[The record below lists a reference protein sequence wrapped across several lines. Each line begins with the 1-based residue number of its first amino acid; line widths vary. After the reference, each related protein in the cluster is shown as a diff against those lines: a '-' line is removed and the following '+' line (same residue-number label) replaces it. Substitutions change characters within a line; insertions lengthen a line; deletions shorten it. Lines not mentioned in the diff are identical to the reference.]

1 MNPVSQQPPT
11 IEFGDFRLRPL
22 RQDDA
27 ADLFAYLQDPRVTE
41 RTSFPEVTLALAET
55 MVERAT
61 HRWASGE
68 VAKWGVA
75 RCTDDRLIG
84 TCGFNEW
91 TPSHRRAELAYDLA
105 REHWGARIMQR
116 VVHAVLDWTYEHS
129 SIDRVFAYVRVD
141 NRRSSRLL
149 ERCGFQHEGCLRH
162 FRVCRGEPFD
172 FDVFGLLRADWLAI
186 ERAMTS
192 DSVPPTPGA

>member
-1 MNPVSQQPPT
+1 MNPTSEQPPT
-11 IEFGDFRLRPL
+11 IELGDFRLRPL
-22 RQDDA
+22 RGTDA
-27 ADLFAYLQDPRVTE
+27 AALFAYLSDPIVTE
-41 RTSFPEVTLALAET
+41 RTSFPEVTLALAES
-55 MVERAT
+55 MIQRSNG
-61 HRWASGE
+61 RFASGE

-75 RCTDDRLIG
+75 RCSDDRLIG

-91 TPSHRRAELAYDLA
+91 TPMHGRAELAYDLA
-105 REHWGARIMQR
+105 REHWGSGIMQR
-116 VVHAVLDWTYEHS
+116 VVRAILDWTYEHH

-172 FDVFGLLRADWLAI
+172 FDVFGLLRTDWRAI
-186 ERAMTS
+186 DRATS
-192 DSVPPTPGA
+192 PHRDRPAAGI